1 MGTRAASIHT
11 RGFAGGAPS
20 HARVPHQGS
29 LGALVDLPRHE
40 AQVQNQG
47 DPPVPLA
54 SSNRELPQDHGLSLV
69 VPTTGEV
76 VSSDDP
82 AGCLRVLTEV
92 RELEARLRELKA
104 GLTDAIANECS
115 RQGTKTLELNGYKAE
130 LRGGSEI
137 VWDVELLEGLRDLG
151 LPEERMSALITT
163 EVTYRVNANEAKR
176 IASVN
181 PEYAEV
187 IERAKSI
194 IPKAVYVSLKR

>member
-1 MGTRAASIHT
+1 
-11 RGFAGGAPS
+11 
-20 HARVPHQGS
+20 
-29 LGALVDLPRHE
+29 
-40 AQVQNQG
+40 
-47 DPPVPLA
+47 
-54 SSNRELPQDHGLSLV
+54 
-69 VPTTGEV
+69 
-76 VSSDDP
+76 
-82 AGCLRVLTEV
+82 LRVLTEV